1 MRIARATLLFVAL
14 LAMVAATVT
23 AQVQATPTYRLIVH
37 PANSTVIVPR
47 SFVLDAFLKRV
58 TRWRD
63 GETIRPV
70 DLDPNSA
77 TRRAF
82 SQEVLGR
89 SAAAVRSYW
98 QQMIFSGRGLPP
110 VEVDSDEE
118 VVSYVLS
125 YRGAIGYVSVRAN
138 LRGARVLSVQ

>member
-1 MRIARATLLFVAL
+1 MKIARTTLLFVAL
-14 LAMVAATVT
+14 LALVAATAT

-37 PANSTVIVPR
+37 PANGSVNIAR

-89 SAAAVRSYW
+89 SAAAVRTYW

-125 YRGAIGYVSVRAN
+125 HRGAIGYVSARAN
-138 LRGARVLSVQ
+138 LRGAHVINVQ